1 MRIKEALAQARQLLS
16 WVENPQKE
24 AALLLCAHLHEER
37 PWLLLHEE
45 DELKEAQ
52 GYFALVS
59 RRQEHE
65 PLEYILG
72 YASFYS
78 RDFCVHSGVLVP
90 RPETELLVDE
100 ALALLKGCDAP
111 RIVEVGV
118 GSGIISVML
127 ALLLPKAQIVA
138 TDISQAALAN
148 AQENCVRFGVQERVQ
163 LVHGAYLDG
172 VTGVFDLLV
181 SNPPYIAQSSLLES
195 HVLCEPHTALFG
207 GARGDEMLVE
217 LIWRA
222 SQINIAAIACEMG
235 YDQRASMTQA
245 LARVGATT
253 ISFYHDL
260 AGLDRGFSAT
270 LKEKK

>member
-1 MRIKEALAQARQLLS
+1 MRIKEALAQARQWLS

-24 AALLLCAHLHEER
+24 AALLLCAYLQEER

-45 DELKEAQ
+45 DELEEAQ
-52 GYFALVS
+52 GYFALVT
-59 RRQEHE
+59 RRQNHE

-78 RDFCVHSGVLVP
+78 RDFCVHKGVLVP

-100 ALALLKGCDAP
+100 VLALLKGHDAP

-118 GSGIISVML
+118 GSGVISVML

-138 TDISQAALAN
+138 TDISPVALAN

-163 LVHGAYLDG
+163 LVHTAYLDG
-172 VTGVFDLLV
+172 VSGAFDVLV
-181 SNPPYIAQSSLLES
+181 SNPPYIAQEELLET

-207 GARGDEMLVE
+207 GERGDEMLVE
-217 LIWRA
+217 LIQRA
-222 SQINIAAIACEMG
+222 SQATVANIACEMG
-235 YDQRASMTQA
+235 YDQRASMLQT
-245 LARVGATT
+245 LTHVGAKG
-253 ISFYHDL
+253 IRFYQDL
-260 AGLDRGFSAT
+260 AGLDRGFSAR
-270 LKEKK
+270 LKEEE